1 MLCCV
6 ALSSADAQQDMGFQS
21 SALGRTG
28 ITPCL
33 CLHAP
38 LTTSPMPP
46 SARLVLEDEGARV
59 TLCGDACPVGE
70 CVTGVVAA
78 VRGRVQP
85 NGDFEV
91 TGCVYAGVPPQPPL
105 PRCEDK

>member
-1 MLCCV
+1 M
-6 ALSSADAQQDMGFQS
+6 
-21 SALGRTG
+21 RTC
-28 ITPCL
+28 PL
-33 CLHAP
+33 NHLANAP
-38 LTTSPMPP
+38 P
-46 SARLVLEDEGARV
+46 ARLVLEDEGARV

-85 NGDFEV
+85 NGDLQV

>member
-1 MLCCV
+1 MSL
-6 ALSSADAQQDMGFQS
+6 AFTAA
-21 SALGRTG
+21 
-28 ITPCL
+28 
-33 CLHAP
+33 AP
-38 LTTSPMPP
+38 LGFWGCVVLPSTSWSQHPHPAP
-46 SARLVLEDEGARV
+46 NPIIPLIRLVLEDEGARV

-78 VRGRVQP
+78 VRGHVLP

-91 TGCVYAGVPPQPPL
+91 TGCVYAGAPPQPPL